1 MSLVAHLR
9 MISLAFLIVAI
20 VGSTSASPAWAQRIA
35 PAGVSLL
42 RADAA
47 SASPLA
53 PTSFAPQRSRPWW
66 RYPVIGAT
74 VVGVGGEL
82 VYLAHCSG
90 NTDDGCMGGLG
101 PLGFG
106 AVVGATLGG
115 IAELVHRRVERAR

>member
-66 RYPVIGAT
+66 RYPVIGANVNT
-74 VVGVGGEL
+74 VRGSGTARQDPGWAPVRPWRVSP
-82 VYLAHCSG
+82 LAGMKAS
-90 NTDDGCMGGLG
+90 T
-101 PLGFG
+101 
-106 AVVGATLGG
+106 
-115 IAELVHRRVERAR
+115 